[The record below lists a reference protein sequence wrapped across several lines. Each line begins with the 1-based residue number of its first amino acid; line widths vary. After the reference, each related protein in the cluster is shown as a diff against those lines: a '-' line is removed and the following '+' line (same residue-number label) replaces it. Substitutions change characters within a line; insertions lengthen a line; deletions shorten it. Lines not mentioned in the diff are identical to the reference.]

1 MKVFA
6 AALLL
11 VLAGLQYRLWVS
23 DDGLRSV
30 LNLRRSVSEQKLEN
44 VALAQ
49 RNRQLAAEVKDLKG
63 GTAAVEE
70 RARTDLGMVGR
81 DETFYQVVE
90 PDGRPNAQDPA
101 PPKTEPLPVQTSA
114 R

>member
-30 LNLRRSVSEQKLEN
+30 LNLRRSVAAQKAEN
-44 VALAQ
+44 ASLTQ
-49 RNRQLAAEVKDLKG
+49 RNAQLAAEVKDLKG

-81 DETFYQVVE
+81 DETFYQIVE
-90 PDGRPNAQDPA
+90 QDMHPENHDPA
-101 PPKTEPLPVQTSA
+101 PPKGEPQPVPTTA